1 MPTEL
6 HFLNVKEGDCTWIKH
21 ENGNNTVVDV
31 CNAST
36 EKKETD
42 AVARLLLEYLV
53 AAEFKAKG
61 VNGNF
66 RQKEYPVNPIE
77 YLKGFNVNTIFR
89 YIQTHPDM
97 DHMGGIKDFFETF
110 SPINM
115 WDTDNKKEMG
125 SFENSPYSEEDW
137 KFYKNLRNGSETDPK
152 RLTLF
157 SGSYGPYYNRDEN
170 SSPGGNGLYLLAPT
184 KELVAEANKNDD
196 YNDCSYVILYRAAN
210 GHRVVVGGDS
220 HDKTWEYILENH
232 EDDVMNV
239 DLLIAPHHGRDSK
252 RNYDFLDVLNP
263 KLTFFGNANSEHLA
277 YDKWNSR
284 KLEKITNNQGNCL
297 IAWFYDK
304 GTAIYCTYKK
314 FAEAYCE
321 AKGFETHY
329 NEILKAYYLRSL

>member
-1 MPTEL
+1 MSAEL

-21 ENGNNTVVDV
+21 ANGNNTIIDV
-31 CNAST
+31 FNAST
-36 EKKETD
+36 ERTVTD
-42 AVARLLLEYLV
+42 TNARLLLEYLV
-53 AAEFKAKG
+53 ATEVKAKG

-66 RQKEYPVNPIE
+66 RQKEYPVNPNE
-77 YLKGFNVNTIFR
+77 YLQGFNVNSIFR

-97 DHMGGIKDFFETF
+97 DHMGGIKCFFDIF

-115 WDTDNKKEMG
+115 WDTDNEKEMG

-137 KFYKNLRNGSETDPK
+137 KFYKKLRNGSETDTK

-157 SGSYGPYYNRDEN
+157 SGSYGQYYNRDEN
-170 SSPGGNGLYLLAPT
+170 NSPGGNGLYLLAPT
-184 KELVAEANKNDD
+184 EELVAEANKNAD
-196 YNDCSYVILYRAAN
+196 YNDCSYVILYKAAN
-210 GHRVVVGGDS
+210 GHRVVFGGDS

-232 EDDVMNV
+232 EDDVKNV

-263 KLTFFGNANSEHLA
+263 KLTFFGNAKSEHLA

-284 KLEKITNNQGNCL
+284 KLEKFTNNQGNCL
-297 IAWFYDK
+297 IAWFHDK

-314 FAEAYCE
+314 FAEVYCQTN
-321 AKGFETHY
+321 GYETHY
-329 NEILKAYYLRSL
+329 NSILKAYYLRSL